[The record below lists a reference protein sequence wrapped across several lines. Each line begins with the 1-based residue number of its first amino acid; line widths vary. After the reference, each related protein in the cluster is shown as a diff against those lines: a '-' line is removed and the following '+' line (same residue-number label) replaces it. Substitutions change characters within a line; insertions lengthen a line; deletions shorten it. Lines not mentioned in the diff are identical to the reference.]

1 MADALYDFISGA
13 FGLSCIVIGAGFLV
27 EPGGE
32 RVRKAFG
39 ALFLSLGAAYALS
52 WLSGF
57 WLAPRPID
65 SLLLIAIVFAI
76 SQSLFEITL
85 FVFGDEAVKGSRR
98 KVYLIGAAWSAALW
112 LLPFLD
118 LAFGLGTLG
127 ASVEDGQAMAPFQ
140 LIGAVGAYVWPVA
153 ITVISLVA
161 GKRHLADFPREPGAA
176 WSFLGAFALVIV
188 ALGVIGVS
196 MAASSTLGYR
206 LGHLSLML
214 MMLAWNLY
222 YRARPDAFKRARKEI
237 RDRHEQRRALGPEEK
252 AAIAARL
259 ERAVGAGALQESAQ
273 LNLNAL
279 AKRLRLP
286 AYKLSAY
293 LNGELGMS
301 FPAWLNAARVE
312 RVKRLLVE
320 RPGDSIL
327 DIAFETG
334 YASKTVFNNQFRK
347 LVGMSPSEYRE
358 SRWA

>member
-1 MADALYDFISGA
+1 MADVLYDFISGA

-27 EPGGE
+27 EPDGE

-76 SQSLFEITL
+76 SQSLFEISL
-85 FVFGDEAVKGSRR
+85 FIFGDEAVKGSRR
-98 KVYLIGAAWSAALW
+98 KVYLIGAAWSSLLW

-118 LAFGLGTLG
+118 LAFGLEALG
-127 ASVEDGQAMAPFQ
+127 ASVEDGQAMAPFH
-140 LIGAVGAYVWPVA
+140 LIGAVGTYVWPVA

-214 MMLAWNLY
+214 MMLAWHLY

-237 RDRHEQRRALGPEEK
+237 QDRHEQRRALGPEET

-259 ERAVGAGALQESAQ
+259 DRAVLAGALNESAE
-273 LNLNAL
+273 LNLSAL

-301 FPAWLNAARVE
+301 FPAWLNATRVE

-358 SRWA
+358 SHRA